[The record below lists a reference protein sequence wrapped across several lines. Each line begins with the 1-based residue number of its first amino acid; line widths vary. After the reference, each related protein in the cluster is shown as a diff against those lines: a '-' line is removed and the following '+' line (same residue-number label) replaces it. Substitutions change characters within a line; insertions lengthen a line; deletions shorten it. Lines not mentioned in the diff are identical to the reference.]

1 MLQYLHSK
9 HYKVTYTDEN
19 SLRHTVRHS
28 VRHSVRH
35 TIRQSVRHYK
45 VRHTVRHL
53 ERHSVRQEQDYA
65 CHDDHM
71 EGGICTVLLVMR
83 DKFCWQLM

>member
-9 HYKVTYTDEN
+9 HYKVTYTDEH

-45 VRHTVRHL
+45 VRHL